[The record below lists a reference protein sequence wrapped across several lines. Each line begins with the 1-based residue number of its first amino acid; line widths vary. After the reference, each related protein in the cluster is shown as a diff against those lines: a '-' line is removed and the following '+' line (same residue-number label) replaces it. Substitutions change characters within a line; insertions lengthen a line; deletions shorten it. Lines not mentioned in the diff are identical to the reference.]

1 MAALS
6 RKLMK
11 GLKKGTYKLKV
22 LVKAA
27 GTNNYL
33 EASKTVTVKVK
44 VK

>member
-1 MAALS
+1 MATN
-6 RKLMK
+6 KDK
-11 GLKKGTYKLKV
+11 QV

-33 EASKTVTVKVK
+33 EASKTVTVKVI